1 MLLKDRELVENI
13 ASVKSWIKIYCPQ
26 DYFKELLKVENKS
39 YLHDFSYL
47 LLEQ

>member
-13 ASVKSWIKIYCPQ
+13 ASVKSWIRIYCPQ
-26 DYFKELLKVENKS
+26 DYFRELLEVGNDS

-47 LLEQ
+47 LLE